1 MPGNEFGVFV
11 KERRAALRISLRS
24 FAEAAG
30 LDPGNASRMERGLVP
45 PPENAEVLDRIAAA
59 LQVAKRSA
67 DYRRLRDLAAAA
79 KGHIPPDLL
88 SDPEVAALLPILFR
102 TLRSKP
108 LDGAQLEKLIDSIRK
123 T

>member
-11 KERRAALRISLRS
+11 KERRATLRLSLRR
-24 FAEAAG
+24 FAETAD

-45 PPENAEVLDRIAAA
+45 PPEHPEVLDRIAAA
-59 LQVAKRSA
+59 LQLGKRSA
-67 DYRRLRDLAAAA
+67 DYRRFCDLAATA
-79 KGHIPPDLL
+79 KGHIPADLL
-88 SDPEVAALLPILFR
+88 SDPEVAARLPILFR

-108 LDGAQLEKLIDSIRK
+108 LDGAQLDKLIDAIRK

>member
-1 MPGNEFGVFV
+1 MPSNEFGMFV
-11 KERRAALRISLRS
+11 KERRATLRLSLRR

-45 PPENAEVLDRIAAA
+45 PPEHQEVLDRIAAA
-59 LQVAKRSA
+59 LELSKRSA
-67 DYRRLRDLAAAA
+67 NYRQLRDLASSAR
-79 KGHIPPDLL
+79 GHIPEDLL
-88 SDPEVAALLPILFR
+88 SDPEVAARLPILFR

-108 LDGAQLEKLIDSIRK
+108 LDGAQLDKLIDAIRK